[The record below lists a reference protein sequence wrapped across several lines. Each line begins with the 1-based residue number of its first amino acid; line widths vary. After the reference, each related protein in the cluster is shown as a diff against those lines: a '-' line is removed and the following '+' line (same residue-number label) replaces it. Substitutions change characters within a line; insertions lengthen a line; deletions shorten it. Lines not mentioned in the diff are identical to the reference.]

1 MVAEPSS
8 ADRRRAEEDFKAY
21 RARTEPFFVEL
32 HSLAESDIRR
42 ALSSFDARYEGKKW
56 RSLQLADHL
65 AEWLPEIALKASDL
79 VSVQHLQLRQ
89 KTKDAV
95 KAIRR
100 QRNLSVDRLM
110 AETLLHAL
118 IRQTQGSEPIACKL
132 FCQSAIGLQSFGSA
146 HIIHSDDGD
155 TLWLGRAVVATA
167 ASHDDVMAATLEELK
182 HVLRADFLKEERETI
197 LTLREPQHLLPTS
210 LEAALSRNAPIDD
223 LIGALCIPM
232 LIGYD
237 SKVLG
242 GGYADEYQKKLIE
255 EVQAAYTALK
265 PRLPE
270 AVKSVRVHVFL
281 IPIECVKTL
290 TEQFSSLIGAG

>member
-32 HSLAESDIRR
+32 HSLAEGDIRR

-56 RSLQLADHL
+56 RSPQLADHL

-118 IRQTQGSEPIACKL
+118 IRQTQGSEPIA
-132 FCQSAIGLQSFGSA
+132 
-146 HIIHSDDGD
+146 
-155 TLWLGRAVVATA
+155 
-167 ASHDDVMAATLEELK
+167 
-182 HVLRADFLKEERETI
+182 
-197 LTLREPQHLLPTS
+197 
-210 LEAALSRNAPIDD
+210 
-223 LIGALCIPM
+223 
-232 LIGYD
+232 
-237 SKVLG
+237 
-242 GGYADEYQKKLIE
+242 
-255 EVQAAYTALK
+255 
-265 PRLPE
+265 
-270 AVKSVRVHVFL
+270 
-281 IPIECVKTL
+281 
-290 TEQFSSLIGAG
+290 